1 MDCEQLIF
9 TIIIGFIFIIYSKC
23 PSFLC
28 YNLAFF
34 TPYAMGVKNAEL
46 NIKVKGGHFE
56 HIIKIKFNL
65 MYYHKYSL
73 TEINKKLSIC
83 TIEVIFGYVRSDPK
97 INFSFGS
104 PCISL

>member
-1 MDCEQLIF
+1 MPPL
-9 TIIIGFIFIIYSKC
+9 
-23 PSFLC
+23 LC
-28 YNLAFF
+28 YNLAFL

-46 NIKVKGGHFE
+46 YIKVKGGHFE
-56 HIIKIKFNL
+56 HIMKIKPIL
-65 MYYHKYSL
+65 MYYYKYSL

-104 PCISL
+104 PCIYKSL